1 MKKYIYLLSFVIF
14 VGLSLPSC
22 GPSEKEIREKAEK
35 EERAKIEKERQ
46 DSIQAAEAKAEALRL
61 EEENK
66 RAEEE
71 RRKEEERER
80 EIEKNSFTTSKGRF
94 SSEGAIQEIYNRG
107 VKLGAMDKRH
117 TQEMNSSYYHFS
129 GNGTEE
135 HGKTLFINWFG
146 IPSDEKAEQILAE
159 AVKKYTAGYED
170 GWNY

>member
-46 DSIQAAEAKAEALRL
+46 DSIQAAEAKAEAQRI
-61 EEENK
+61 
-66 RAEEE
+66 EEE
-71 RRKEEERER
+71 RKKDERER

-107 VKLGAMDKRH
+107 VELGAMDKRH
-117 TQEMNSSYYHFS
+117 TQEMNRSYYHFS

-135 HGKTLFINWFG
+135 DGKTLFINWFG

>member
-46 DSIQAAEAKAEALRL
+46 DSIQAAEAKAEAQRI
-61 EEENK
+61 
-66 RAEEE
+66 EEE
-71 RRKEEERER
+71 RKKDERER

-107 VKLGAMDKRH
+107 VELGAMDKRH
-117 TQEMNSSYYHFS
+117 TQEMNRSYYHFS